1 MLQGSKRVTGVK
13 KGYIGY
19 RILLRLQLL
28 QGVLSSYKGLLG
40 ITGGYQGLQ
49 SVKMGYRGLQG
60 VTNGY

>member
-1 MLQGSKRVTGVK
+1 MLQGLKRVTGVK

-28 QGVLSSYKGLLG
+28 QGVLSSYKGILG

-49 SVKMGYRGLQG
+49 SVKMG
-60 VTNGY
+60 